1 MQKENTLTAP
11 RPHRQSSAYF
21 SPPQAELRAP
31 QPAAGGAPRDP
42 ARRRRSSTA
51 VAPAR
56 RRQRAPHAP
65 ARRRRSLA
73 RQHSPPQASSSR
85 PNPPQASSLSP
96 PQAEL
101 RMPQPAAGG
110 APRAPALAIY
120 LGQGGEEATSHLR
133 CSRICS
139 CFTCRARRA
148 ASTSAV
154 VTGSTARGFKPSMGD
169 SAKSSGG
176 RSTPGRSDVDRRGGG
191 GGEGGRGGGS
201 CGKGA
206 NGGDSE
212 RPGGIAPSS
221 RIQGRQ
227 WLQLHHAAVP
237 SARRSCRSPVPPRTR
252 GTACGVPSG
261 TSR

>member
-1 MQKENTLTAP
+1 
-11 RPHRQSSAYF
+11 
-21 SPPQAELRAP
+21 
-31 QPAAGGAPRDP
+31 
-42 ARRRRSSTA
+42 
-51 VAPAR
+51 
-56 RRQRAPHAP
+56 
-65 ARRRRSLA
+65 
-73 RQHSPPQASSSR
+73 
-85 PNPPQASSLSP
+85 
-96 PQAEL
+96 
-101 RMPQPAAGG
+101 MPQPAAGG

-176 RSTPGRSDVDRRGGG
+176 RSTPGRGDVDRRGGG

-212 RPGGIAPSS
+212 HCRCTTRPYRRPGAAA
-221 RIQGRQ
+221 GRQ
-227 WLQLHHAAVP
+227 SRHARAERRVEYP
-237 SARRSCRSPVPPRTR
+237 RGPRARRRPRTSRKCRCRASRRSRARGERPSRRARCCGRARPQARSLAAARPRRSQRTAISNRGTPPPRR
-252 GTACGVPSG
+252 PRPSPPH
-261 TSR
+261 